1 MATKTFTGIT
11 PVVTTAAM
19 AIAPISAAIIAAE
32 IKAKNVIK
40 LMMKQINL
48 VRSKIDAIKRTQGD
62 ILKLL
67 QMMGISA
74 LSFIPTKAS
83 IMNRINR
90 IYNLAMRNLNAIGA
104 LLSSIGGS
112 CFKNALNTARN
123 ILNDIMKFVNKMI
136 NKLFNLLK
144 FPSLMTLFYKT
155 INFIISL
162 VKKTGIEKV
171 VNKVWDLLNG
181 NSCIMDLTFI
191 KDMKSALRQMVV
203 SIGFTEN
210 SPSSGKPHF
219 TLEEIPI
226 RDAMRN
232 DLLSKV
238 ASGDFTIFTADEIN
252 ECFDRINDIG
262 DSATTLAN
270 NTKDYLTEMVS
281 SATKKPDP
289 ESAPSVFI

>member
-11 PVVTTAAM
+11 PVVVMGAM
-19 AIAPISAAIIAAE
+19 AIAPVSAAIIAAE

-48 VRSKIDAIKRTQGD
+48 VRGKIDAIKRTQGD

-67 QMMGISA
+67 QMMGVNA

-171 VNKVWDLLNG
+171 VNKVWDLLTG

-191 KDMKSALRQMVV
+191 KDMKSALRQMAVA
-203 SIGFTEN
+203 IGFTEN

-226 RDAMRN
+226 RDAMRS
-232 DLLSKV
+232 DLLTKI

-252 ECFDRINDIG
+252 ECFDRINDIA

-270 NTKDYLTEMVS
+270 NTKDYLSEMVA